1 MLHCHSFL
9 TFYLI
14 LKHFNALTSSTHRYP
29 ASTPVTHPLPH
40 VISKIESVEALVN
53 FDSILEVS
61 DAIMVARGENENEVN
76 IVIKCVILVT
86 DCFIGLL

>member
-1 MLHCHSFL
+1 MTSNIIHTSLHTFHVLSFSL
-9 TFYLI
+9 
-14 LKHFNALTSSTHRYP
+14 THRYP
-29 ASTPVTHPLPH
+29 TSTPVTHPLPH